1 MRNPMITFI
10 KTNGII
16 DIKNMV
22 GDLICCISTIEVN
35 GSNDFTVE
43 FVSDFRRNIDLTVY
57 ALYIN
62 GLFATAFECYELSG
76 FDNYEHIYEID
87 EIDYNDIVKEVMSTY
102 IEKLDR

>member
-10 KTNGII
+10 KRNGSI
-16 DIKNMV
+16 DTKNMI
-22 GDLICCISTIEVN
+22 GDLICNISTIQVN
-35 GSNDFTVE
+35 GSNDFRVE
-43 FVSDFRRNIDLTVY
+43 SIFDFRRNIDLTVY

-87 EIDYNDIVKEVMSTY
+87 EIDYSDIVKEVMSTY